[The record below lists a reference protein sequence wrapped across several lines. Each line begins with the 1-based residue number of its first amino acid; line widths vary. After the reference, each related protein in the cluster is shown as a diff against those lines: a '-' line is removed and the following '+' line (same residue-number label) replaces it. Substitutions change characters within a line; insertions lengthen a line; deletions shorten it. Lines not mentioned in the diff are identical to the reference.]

1 MLSKLL
7 IKIFI
12 KNSENIQDNSVRD
25 KYGYFAGI
33 VGIVFNLLLFFIKLF
48 VGIITGSIA
57 VTADAFN
64 NLSDTISS
72 IITILGFRLSN
83 LPPDKEH
90 PFGHGR
96 SEYTVDQNI

>member
-33 VGIVFNLLLFFIKLF
+33 VGIVFNLLLFL
-48 VGIITGSIA
+48 
-57 VTADAFN
+57 
-64 NLSDTISS
+64 
-72 IITILGFRLSN
+72 
-83 LPPDKEH
+83 
-90 PFGHGR
+90 
-96 SEYTVDQNI
+96 